1 MTLLWL
7 DTETFSACDIKKAG
21 AYRYAEDPTSE
32 ILMCAYA
39 IDDEPVKLAV
49 GALEIYEQVEP
60 FFASAGYEDV
70 TYVAH
75 NATFDRVMFSAHMG
89 MPTGEYLDPA
99 RWLDPSVLASCA
111 GYPASLDKLT
121 KALGVQQ
128 KDSAGTL
135 LINLF
140 SKPNR
145 KGGRNT
151 AETHP
156 EKWQMFCDYCVND
169 VEAMREATKLLPPQ
183 SHWEREIWIADQ
195 RINDRGVRVDLPM
208 AQAAVDAV
216 SLNKIAARRE
226 VIELTG
232 VANPGSVPQMLD
244 WFDGQGIPLTNLT
257 KDTVSAVLADP
268 TTQPTPRRVLEL
280 RQELA
285 LASAP
290 AKFQAA
296 LVMSNS
302 DGRLRGGFRYHGAHT
317 GRWTGRG
324 IQLHNL
330 PRKSLKDLE
339 PLAIA
344 QLLAGFGADSEDL
357 KALVRALVLGPL
369 TVYDY
374 SQIEARV
381 IAWLAGEQWVLD
393 AFEQGRDIYVETA
406 KRMKMPDPQ
415 GEGRQAGK
423 SAVLGFGFGGGIM
436 AARNV
441 GAKGT
446 DEELGELVKLYRN
459 ANPKI
464 KQFWYD
470 LWEVFVRGGECG
482 RIRVERS
489 NGIRQLFLP
498 SGRSI
503 TYRGVVAKR
512 VEKETESG
520 RKYMAYDVIYRQ
532 PIGKIAKLWH
542 GTVAENVTQATAR
555 DLMAGCLPVLDRL
568 GAPVVAHVHDEIII
582 EGDWLAL
589 VEKVML
595 DKPAWADG
603 LPVGA
608 EGKIVDRYTK
618 G

>member
-1 MTLLWL
+1 MTILWL
-7 DTETFSACDIKKAG
+7 DTESFSTVDIKAAG
-21 AYRYAEDPTSE
+21 PYRYAEDPSTE
-32 ILMCAYA
+32 LLMCAYA
-39 IDDEPVKLAV
+39 IDDEPVRIAV
-49 GALEIYEQVEP
+49 GALEMYEQMEP
-60 FFASAGYEDV
+60 FFDQPDGM
-70 TYVAH
+70 TYAAM
-75 NATFDRVMFSAHMG
+75 NATFDRVMIGKHMG
-89 MPTGEYLDPA
+89 MPTGKFLDPA

-121 KALGVQQ
+121 KALGVTQ

-145 KGGRNT
+145 KGGRNGP
-151 AETHP
+151 ETHP
-156 EKWQMFCDYCVND
+156 EKWELFKEYCVND
-169 VEAMREATKLLPPQ
+169 VVAMRDAARLLPQQLP
-183 SHWEREIWIADQ
+183 WEREIWIADQ
-195 RINDRGVRVDLPM
+195 RINDRGVRLDLPM
-208 AQAAVDAV
+208 AKAAVDAV
-216 SLNKIAARRE
+216 ASNRIAARRE

-232 VANPGSVPQMLD
+232 VNNPGSVPQMLD
-244 WFDGQGIPLTNLT
+244 WFDGQGIPLDNLR

-268 TTQPTPRRVLEL
+268 STASTPRRVLEL

-290 AKFQAA
+290 AKFKAA

-302 DGRLRGGFRYHGAHT
+302 DGRLRGAFRYHGAHT

-330 PRKSLKDLE
+330 PRKSLKGWE
-339 PLAIA
+339 ALAIA
-344 QLLAGFGADSEDL
+344 ELKAGFGASPEDL
-357 KALVRALVLGPL
+357 KALVRPLVLGPL
-369 TVYDY
+369 TILDY

-393 AFEQGRDIYVETA
+393 AFAGGRDIYIETA
-406 KRMKMPDPQ
+406 KRMKMPDPEN
-415 GEGRQAGK
+415 EGRQAGK

-441 GAKGT
+441 GAKGS
-446 DEELGELVKLYRN
+446 DEELGELVKLYRS

-464 KQFWYD
+464 RQFWYD
-470 LWEVFVRGGECG
+470 LWEVFVRGGELG
-482 RIRVERS
+482 KITVERS
-489 NGIRQLFLP
+489 NGIRKLTLP

-532 PIGKIAKLWH
+532 PVGKIAKLWH
-542 GTVAENVTQATAR
+542 GLIAENVVQATAR

-589 VEKVML
+589 AEKIML
-595 DKPAWADG
+595 DKPKWADG
-603 LPVGA
+603 LPVDA
-608 EGKIVDRYTK
+608 EGKIVNRYTK